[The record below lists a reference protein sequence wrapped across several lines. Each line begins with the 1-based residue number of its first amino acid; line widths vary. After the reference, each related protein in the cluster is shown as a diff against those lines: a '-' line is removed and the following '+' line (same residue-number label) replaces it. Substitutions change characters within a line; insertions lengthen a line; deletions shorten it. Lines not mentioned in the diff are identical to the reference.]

1 LNLNPLKLGW
11 KEEDGSFM
19 PLLSMKSPA
28 LPLIASYSLSDVTAM
43 PPKLDLQSAPVG
55 VRASRTI
62 LFAQNCVGV
71 EEKRTHA
78 PMLSRALVVM
88 MILMMMIE

>member
-1 LNLNPLKLGW
+1 
-11 KEEDGSFM
+11 
-19 PLLSMKSPA
+19 
-28 LPLIASYSLSDVTAM
+28 LSDVTAM

-62 LFAQNCVGV
+62 LFAQYCVGV

-78 PMLSRALVVM
+78 PMLSRAWVM